1 MRFIADQHIN
11 ADGLMKRVQEAIDS
25 DKVYEITINEL
36 LKEYNDEQRGAL
48 WGVAYKILSDET
60 GNDMEDL
67 HLYFCGEYFGWKTV
81 NVMGNPRKTPL
92 RTTTR
97 GENGKRDVISTI
109 DLAKLYEF
117 IQQRS
122 AQTVGVVIPD
132 PDPDWKK
139 RMAA

>member
-1 MRFIADQHIN
+1 MRFIADKHIN
-11 ADGLMKRVQEAIDS
+11 SEVLIKKVQEALDS

-60 GNDMEDL
+60 GNDAEDL

-81 NVMGNPRKTPL
+81 NVMGNHRKTPL

-109 DLAKLYEF
+109 DLARLYEF

-122 AQTVGVVIPD
+122 AQTAGVVIPD